1 MAVQNEFARRHW
13 ELINQF
19 LGLQDP
25 VSFKSDIK
33 SPGMPEGVTMRVRQ

>member
-33 SPGMPEGVTMRVRQ
+33 SPGMPEGVTMRVRK